1 MMRGFFSRSER
12 NPSADDTPTVDSYT
26 TGPRAPER
34 PQLPRPEG
42 LNRNALTIAAVI
54 MGTIVL
60 AAVVFVQPSR
70 PVATATSRQATPS
83 LEQGTFLDQP
93 PAQPIGPAPS
103 NLASDRDTDSARQSV
118 MQQRAESTA
127 VIGRPIT
134 LDSPYSQPV
143 PLARDDIQDAR
154 MGAFRA
160 ALIAPVIAGTS
171 ELTDNR
177 GLAIASVETPVN
189 ESRALGAV
197 TPLEA
202 PAAATHGQP
211 NSTLASPTT
220 EATSTTKVSIN
231 SASSPYLVQAG
242 TLVPAVLITEINS
255 DLPGQVLAQVARD
268 VYDTRSQRT
277 ILIPRGAKLI
287 GTYEDQVPVGRDRLL
302 VAWTR
307 VLFPDGRSIS
317 LPGLQTKDRA
327 GAGGVSDRVDRH
339 VQRTFGTTALL
350 SLIGAGLQLSQPRG
364 AIVGGGYYP
373 SVGQV
378 AAATV
383 GQQLAEVAAQLLK
396 RDIDARPTIRIR
408 QGLAFNVFLNT
419 DLVFQ
424 QPYDPGPQSP
434 EP

>member
-1 MMRGFFSRSER
+1 M
-12 NPSADDTPTVDSYT
+12 
-26 TGPRAPER
+26 
-34 PQLPRPEG
+34 
-42 LNRNALTIAAVI
+42 
-54 MGTIVL
+54 
-60 AAVVFVQPSR
+60 
-70 PVATATSRQATPS
+70 
-83 LEQGTFLDQP
+83 
-93 PAQPIGPAPS
+93 
-103 NLASDRDTDSARQSV
+103 
-118 MQQRAESTA
+118 
-127 VIGRPIT
+127 
-134 LDSPYSQPV
+134 
-143 PLARDDIQDAR
+143 DAY
-154 MGAFRA
+154 RA
-160 ALIAPVIAGTS
+160 ALIAPVTAGTGEPVNNS
-171 ELTDNR
+171 R
-177 GLAIASVETPVN
+177 VGMASVETPAD
-189 ESRALGAV
+189 ESRALGAATAPEVSAAV
-197 TPLEA
+197 THP
-202 PAAATHGQP
+202 QP
-211 NSTLASPTT
+211 NSTLASPPT
-220 EATSTTKVSIN
+220 EATSTTRVSVD

-307 VLFPDGRSIS
+307 VLFPDGHSIS

-339 VQRTFGTTALL
+339 VRRTFGTSALL

-373 SVGQV
+373 SSGQV
-378 AAATV
+378 AAAAV

-408 QGLAFNVFLNT
+408 QGIAFNVFLNT

>member
-1 MMRGFFSRSER
+1 MMRAFFSRGEQTT
-12 NPSADDTPTVDSYT
+12 PADDRSVVDTYT

-34 PQLPRPEG
+34 PPLPRPEG

-83 LEQGTFLDQP
+83 LDQGTFLDQP
-93 PAQPIGPAPS
+93 PAQPISPTPS
-103 NLASDRDTDSARQSV
+103 NSATDRETTDSTRRLA
-118 MQQRAESTA
+118 MQQRADSTVA
-127 VIGRPIT
+127 IGRPPVF
-134 LDSPYSQPV
+134 DSPYSQPV
-143 PLARDDIQDAR
+143 PLARDDVRDAHLE
-154 MGAFRA
+154 GYLAALVAPVRA
-160 ALIAPVIAGTS
+160 ATS
-171 ELTDNR
+171 ELTDSDR
-177 GLAIASVETPVN
+177 SETAAVGAPAIESHTPGATRPIGQLSARATRDQASSTPV
-189 ESRALGAV
+189 
-197 TPLEA
+197 
-202 PAAATHGQP
+202 
-211 NSTLASPTT
+211 SPTS
-220 EATSTTKVSIN
+220 EATSETRVSVD
-231 SASSPYLVQAG
+231 SASSPYVVQAG

-255 DLPGQVLAQVARD
+255 DLPGQVLAPVARD

-339 VQRTFGTTALL
+339 VRRTFGTTALL
-350 SLIGAGLQLSQPRG
+350 SLIGAGLQLSQARG
-364 AIVGGGYYP
+364 AMAGGAYYP
-373 SVGQV
+373 SAGQI
-378 AAATV
+378 AAGAV
-383 GQQLAEVAAQLLK
+383 GQQLAEVGAQLLK

-424 QPYDPGPQSP
+424 QPHDPSP
-434 EP
+434 

>member
-1 MMRGFFSRSER
+1 MRGFFSRGDQTT
-12 NPSADDTPTVDSYT
+12 PDDHSVVDTYT
-26 TGPRAPER
+26 AGPRAPAR
-34 PQLPRPEG
+34 PPLPRPEG

-70 PVATATSRQATPS
+70 PVANAPSQKATPS

-93 PAQPIGPAPS
+93 PARPISPTPS
-103 NLASDRDTDSARQSV
+103 NSASDSQATDSTRRSAT
-118 MQQRAESTA
+118 QQRDPTVAT
-127 VIGRPIT
+127 GRPAAF
-134 LDSPYSQPV
+134 DSPYSQPV
-143 PLARDDIQDAR
+143 PLARDDVRDAQLE
-154 MGAFRA
+154 AFRA
-160 ALIAPVIAGTS
+160 ALVAPVRAGTS
-171 ELTDNR
+171 EFTDSDR
-177 GLAIASVETPVN
+177 SRTEAVSAPAI
-189 ESRALGAV
+189 ESHALGA
-197 TPLEA
+197 TAPLGDIA
-202 PAAATHGQP
+202 GSATRDQG
-211 NSTLASPTT
+211 NSTLVGPIP
-220 EATSTTKVSIN
+220 EATYETKVSVD
-231 SASSPYLVQAG
+231 SASSPYVVQAG
-242 TLVPAVLITEINS
+242 TLLPAVLITEINS

-307 VLFPDGRSIS
+307 LLFPDGRSIS

-339 VQRTFGTTALL
+339 VRRTFGTTALL
-350 SLIGAGLQLSQPRG
+350 SLLGAGLQLSQPPG
-364 AIVGGGYYP
+364 AVVGGGYYP
-373 SVGQV
+373 SAGQV
-378 AAATV
+378 AAAAA

-424 QPYDPGPQSP
+424 QPYAPSP
-434 EP
+434 

>member
-1 MMRGFFSRSER
+1 MRGFFSRGEQTTPAHDSLV
-12 NPSADDTPTVDSYT
+12 DTYT
-26 TGPRAPER
+26 AGPRAPAR
-34 PQLPRPEG
+34 PPLPRPEG
-42 LNRNALTIAAVI
+42 LNRNALTIAAVL

-70 PVATATSRQATPS
+70 PVAPATSRQATPS

-93 PAQPIGPAPS
+93 IAQPISPMPS
-103 NLASDRDTDSARQSV
+103 NSTSDRQTTDSTRRWA
-118 MQQRAESTA
+118 MEQRADSTVA
-127 VIGRPIT
+127 ITRPPT
-134 LDSPYSQPV
+134 FDSPYSQPV
-143 PLARDDIQDAR
+143 PLARDDVRDAQLE
-154 MGAFRA
+154 AFRA
-160 ALIAPVIAGTS
+160 ALVAPVRAGTS
-171 ELTDNR
+171 EFADNDQS
-177 GLAIASVETPVN
+177 GIAAPRRAAT
-189 ESRALGAV
+189 ESQASSATSALGE
-197 TPLEA
+197 LA
-202 PAAATHGQP
+202 PSATRDQAG
-211 NSTLASPTT
+211 STLVSPTR
-220 EATSTTKVSIN
+220 ESTSETKVSVD

-242 TLVPAVLITEINS
+242 TLVPAVLITEVNS
-255 DLPGQVLAQVARD
+255 DLPGHVLAQVARD
-268 VYDTRSQRT
+268 VYDTRSPRI

-339 VQRTFGTTALL
+339 ARRTFGTTALL

-373 SVGQV
+373 SAGQV
-378 AAATV
+378 AAAAV

-396 RDIDARPTIRIR
+396 RDLDARPTIRIR

-419 DLVFQ
+419 DLVFE
-424 QPYDPGPQSP
+424 QPYDPRP
-434 EP
+434 

>member
-1 MMRGFFSRSER
+1 MRGLFTRAER
-12 NPSADDTPTVDSYT
+12 NASTDEAAAVDTYT
-26 TGPRAPER
+26 SGPRAPER
-34 PQLPRPEG
+34 PPLPRPEG

-93 PAQPIGPAPS
+93 PAPPIGPTPS
-103 NLASDRDTDSARQSV
+103 NSVSDRETDSARQSV
-118 MQQRAESTA
+118 MQQRTESTA
-127 VIGRPIT
+127 VIGRPTT

-143 PLARDDIQDAR
+143 PLARDDTQNAR
-154 MGAFRA
+154 MDAFRA
-160 ALIAPVIAGTS
+160 ALIAPVTAGTG
-171 ELTDNR
+171 ELTDNSR
-177 GLAIASVETPVN
+177 LAMASAETPVN
-189 ESRALGAV
+189 ESTALGAI

-202 PAAATHGQP
+202 YAAATHGQQ
-211 NSTLASPTT
+211 NSTLASPTN
-220 EATSTTKVSIN
+220 EATSTTKVSVD

-242 TLVPAVLITEINS
+242 TVVPAVLITEINS

-268 VYDTRSQRT
+268 VYDTRSQRA

-287 GTYEDQVPVGRDRLL
+287 GAYEDQVPFGRDRLL

-307 VLFPDGRSIS
+307 VLLPDGRSIS

-339 VQRTFGTTALL
+339 VRRTFGTTALL

-364 AIVGGGYYP
+364 AIVGGAYYP
-373 SVGQV
+373 SAGQI
-378 AAATV
+378 AAGAV
-383 GQQLAEVAAQLLK
+383 GQQLAEVGAQLLK
-396 RDIDARPTIRIR
+396 RDIDTRPTIRIR

-424 QPYDPGPQSP
+424 QPYDPSP
-434 EP
+434 